1 MNLLEELKARSCP
14 VCGSHTDRSRHFLDR
29 SIDLARVTDASF
41 ASRKLP
47 EYMSHRMVRCSDCTT
62 VYAVEAPNPEVLA
75 AVYRDAS
82 YDTAVE
88 ADMAATTYA
97 SILAPH
103 LARLPRRRTLLE
115 IGTGTGVFLARMENA
130 GFQERI
136 GIEPSRAAI
145 DAADPEVKP
154 LIRQGI
160 FDPNNFAPG
169 SISMICCFQTLEH
182 VSDPRK
188 LVEDAFDLLEPSGLL
203 ALITHNERGTL
214 NRLLGR
220 RSPIIDIEHL
230 QLFSPDNLTFML
242 ERASFKRIGIEAF
255 KNSYLLGYWLRLA
268 PVPMKQRVL
277 AMANATGLGRIEV
290 SANVGNILTTAWKPP
305 ADALR

>member
-1 MNLLEELKARSCP
+1 MNPLEKLEARCCP
-14 VCGSHTDRSRHFLDR
+14 VCGSHSERSRPFLDR
-29 SIDLARVTDASF
+29 SIDLTRITEASF

-97 SILAPH
+97 KILAPH
-103 LARLPRRRTLLE
+103 VALLPHRGTLLE
-115 IGTGTGVFLARMENA
+115 IGTGTGVFLSRMENA

-145 DAADPEVKP
+145 NAAGPAVRP
-154 LIRQGI
+154 LVREGI
-160 FDPNNFAPG
+160 FNPASFTPA

-182 VSDPRK
+182 VPDPRK
-188 LVEDAFDLLEPSGLL
+188 LVEDAFNLLEPSGLL
-203 ALITHNERGTL
+203 ALITHNADGML

-230 QLFSPDNLTFML
+230 QLFSPHNLTFLL
-242 ERASFKRIGIEAF
+242 EQASLKRVRIETF
-255 KNSYLLGYWLRLA
+255 NNNYPLGYWLRLA
-268 PVPMKQRVL
+268 PLPMKQRIL
-277 AMANATGLGRIEV
+277 AIASATGLGKLVV
-290 SANVGNILTTAWKPP
+290 SANVGNILTTAWKS
-305 ADALR
+305 AC